1 MTKEENS
8 APTVSIYAV
17 LLSCVI
23 DEMENRDV
31 RFIDIPGAF
40 MQVEMNDTVHVKME
54 VSLEELVVKLNPSS
68 TENIQ

>member
-23 DEMENRDV
+23 DEIENRDV
-31 RFIDIPGAF
+31 FLLIYLGLSCRWR
-40 MQVEMNDTVHVKME
+40 
-54 VSLEELVVKLNPSS
+54 
-68 TENIQ
+68 